1 MRKAASRFGVPV
13 AVGLALGAVVG
24 PARAQDQTTLA
35 LPSIT
40 PGFTA
45 IYVAD
50 ERGYWRDQDLT
61 VKVTQIAGVGTIN
74 AVIAGSIDFSGS
86 TAGTLIRAAVAGQ
99 RMMAI
104 ANLTDR
110 PMDEIVLRKDVAAR
124 LKFDPNATLE
134 KRAALLSGL
143 TIAVDAINTV
153 NHGFLRYV
161 AKRGGIDAD
170 RQVTV
175 APMQSPTLAAALAAH
190 AIDGFSVSLPWTT
203 SVIVDGSAVAIASV
217 PNGDFPELVPF
228 GGGLIVTRPDFCR
241 ENRSI
246 CVKMGRGI
254 VAAIRFIREHPDETL
269 ALLKPHFPQLGEA
282 ALAAAFNSYRAA
294 TPSPPAPTEAVL
306 ANSQEFEVN
315 GGVTK
320 PENKLASFDGL
331 YTDEFVQPEGEPETV
346 KLRDTP

>member
-1 MRKAASRFGVPV
+1 MGLVFGVAV
-13 AVGLALGAVVG
+13 A
-24 PARAQDQTTLA
+24 PTRAQEETSLA
-35 LPSIT
+35 LPSTT

-45 IYVAD
+45 IYVAQD
-50 ERGYWRDQDLT
+50 RGFWKEQGLD
-61 VKVTQIAGVGTIN
+61 VKITQIAGVGTIN
-74 AVIAGSIDFSGS
+74 AVIAGSVDFSGS
-86 TAGTLIRAAVAGQ
+86 TAGTLIRAAAAGQ
-99 RMMAI
+99 RMTAI

-124 LKFDPNATLE
+124 LGFVATAPIE
-134 KRAALLSGL
+134 KRAALVRGL

-175 APMQSPTLAAALAAH
+175 APMQSPTMAAALTAR

-217 PNGDFPELVPF
+217 PGGDFPELAPF

-241 ENRSI
+241 EKRSV
-246 CVKMGRGI
+246 CTKMGHGI
-254 VAAIRFIREHPDETL
+254 VEANRFIREHPTETL
-269 ALLKPHFPQLGEA
+269 AILKPRFPQLGEA
-282 ALAAAFNSYRAA
+282 TLAAAFESYRAA
-294 TPSPPAPTEAVL
+294 TPVPPAVTAAVL
-306 ANSQEFEVN
+306 ANSENFEVS

-331 YTDEFVQPEGEPETV
+331 FTDEFVQSEAAAADGPKTSN
-346 KLRDTP
+346 